1 MSVLREVVF
10 LASSWCASASGL
22 AQDLWL
28 YENTAMKVRD
38 MAPSKS
44 QLFHSHA
51 AVQGGVAADTSL
63 QARELPQPEG
73 FPDIRWPDPDAE
85 VVAVPLGVAK
95 VSAGFP
101 SPAADY
107 EDKRL
112 DINGYLVR
120 NAVSTFFFPVQG
132 DSMQGAEIFDGDI
145 LVVDKSVEPQHGHI
159 VVAFVDGE
167 RLVKRLYK
175 RGGRVALIAENP
187 AYPPIQVTGEMEMI
201 VWGVVVGKFKRLL

>member
-1 MSVLREVVF
+1 MREVVF

-22 AQDLWL
+22 AQDLQL

-44 QLFHSHA
+44 KPFPSHA
-51 AVQGGVAADTSL
+51 AEQEGPAVELSL
-63 QARELPQPEG
+63 RARVPPQPEDC
-73 FPDIRWPDPDAE
+73 PDIRWPDPDAE
-85 VVAVPLGVAK
+85 VVAIPLGAVK

-107 EDKRL
+107 EEKRL
-112 DINGYLVR
+112 DINDYLIK
-120 NAVSTFFFPVQG
+120 NSASTFFFPVQG